1 MLHTRAYI
9 NSWTCIAVWS
19 IHCSLH
25 FRTWRAVYFTVN
37 LSPDYKKK
45 NISSYLLR
53 VYSIPNPWDGWKYP
67 AMGWPSPLLFTCIQS
82 PAQDSPVCVV
92 SWLAD
97 RAGSRTNQRAAW
109 FDQWSEPANGRPVG
123 RGSAPPPP
131 PHYSANHGRRQN
143 LFTHTRRVLLVYA
156 VQYVRYGMYC
166 IICTYI
172 LVQVHSKSSAL
183 RCLRNIIIYAVGA

>member
-1 MLHTRAYI
+1 
-9 NSWTCIAVWS
+9 
-19 IHCSLH
+19 
-25 FRTWRAVYFTVN
+25 
-37 LSPDYKKK
+37 
-45 NISSYLLR
+45 
-53 VYSIPNPWDGWKYP
+53 
-67 AMGWPSPLLFTCIQS
+67 MGWPSPLLFTCIQS

-156 VQYVRYGMYC
+156 VQY
-166 IICTYI
+166 CTYATGCTVLYVHTFYY